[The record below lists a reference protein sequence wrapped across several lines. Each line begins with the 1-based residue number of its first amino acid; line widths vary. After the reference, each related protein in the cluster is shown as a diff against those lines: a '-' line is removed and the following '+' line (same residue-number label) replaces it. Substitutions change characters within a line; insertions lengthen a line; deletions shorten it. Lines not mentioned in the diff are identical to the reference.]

1 VVYYKRRRGVMIT
14 RSAILIVLIVG
25 FCDLLGVDYTLWT
38 IVKGALFLLAWDI
51 VIEILK
57 NGSSKK

>member
-1 VVYYKRRRGVMIT
+1 MIT

-25 FCDLLGVDYTLWT
+25 FCDLLGVDYTLWD
-38 IVKGALFLLAWDI
+38 IVKGALFFLAWDI

-57 NGSSKK
+57 SGNGKK